1 MSHLTRFDSEMH
13 EDEDDLEEVAAPI
26 GDQQVSYLRFVS
38 QPYFLWFDIE
48 NLFWQFLFL
57 QGKKSVSVDDLNDAL
72 MEETTDESEAE
83 GQLDLMMRLLLMKL
97 LLLVVVIL
105 MLILVLLLML
115 MLTLLLI
122 LILKLVLLML
132 KIIFDCWCCNF
143 NLAGAAVPIP
153 EKEEYVPES
162 SSNAGKN
169 KIVSWTLNI
178 CL

>member
-1 MSHLTRFDSEMH
+1 MSLMSYLTRFDSEMH

-26 GDQQVSYLRFVS
+26 GDQ
-38 QPYFLWFDIE
+38 
-48 NLFWQFLFL
+48 

-83 GQLDLMMRLLLMKL
+83 GQLDLMMRLLLMLMKL

-105 MLILVLLLML
+105 MFMLVLLLML

-132 KIIFDCWCCNF
+132 TIIFW
-143 NLAGAAVPIP
+143 G
-153 EKEEYVPES
+153 
-162 SSNAGKN
+162 GG
-169 KIVSWTLNI
+169 
-178 CL
+178 